1 MLIPAYMLLL
11 VTSHRQH
18 REQADQEHRL
28 AEIQNDEEWPDQ
40 DDCCG
45 LDLSH
50 QPTEDEVDGLESH
63 VELPS

>member
-1 MLIPAYMLLL
+1 MLIPVYTLLL
-11 VTSHRQH
+11 ATSHRQH

-28 AEIQNDEEWPDQ
+28 AEIQNDEEWPGR

-50 QPTEDEVDGLESH
+50 QPAEAEVDGSESH
-63 VELPS
+63 AELPS